1 MSSINFSKLLSQTGV
16 ILQHLAR
23 AYDHRAQLAALES
36 SEARAQLLKFGV
48 IMLAVLFGG
57 IGSVIMLSLIIA
69 AAVWPLENR
78 VQILTLITL
87 GLACATGI
95 AAIIL
100 RHQIRAWSPWSETR
114 QQLREDCA
122 CFGEFVKDLGP
133 SDES

>member
-36 SEARAQLLKFGV
+36 SEARAQLLKFCA

-57 IGSVIMLSLIIA
+57 ICSVIMLSLIIA

-78 VQILTLITL
+78 VQILSLITL
-87 GLACATGI
+87 GFACATGI
-95 AAIIL
+95 AAIVL
-100 RHQIRAWSPWSETR
+100 RQKIRDWTPWAETR

-122 CFGEFVKDLGP
+122 CFGELVKDLGP